1 MLRSILC
8 HGVTALAGILLMV
21 QPFEAAAAAPRYVE
35 APALATVLASA
46 RVGEVAGG
54 AVQVP
59 VITWGG
65 DMATIFANGN
75 QARTARSSVF
85 GQEQLDLNLVR
96 EDVFAKQVEAYLSGR
111 SPYLRGTLGM
121 INMAADALARDPRTK
136 PVIVYQL
143 TWSAGGDALVVKS
156 GIGSAKDLRGKSIAL
171 QAYGPHVDY
180 LTKILAD
187 AGLSVSDVKLRW
199 LPDLTG
205 SDNSPLRAFQQRD
218 IDAAFVISPDA
229 SVLTSG
235 GTVGNGAED
244 SVKGAR
250 ILLSTKTANR
260 IIADVYAVRADYLQK
275 NRKSVESFVHGLM
288 VGQEKLAELVGARTS
303 RAAEYRTAMAASAQ
317 LLLDSAQAVADAE
330 GLYGDAEF
338 VGHNGNVEFFA
349 NANYPRSLSKL
360 TQEIQQSFAR
370 IGLVQGRQTLTA
382 AGWDYNVLKRGL
394 TRANDAEAPRFNQS
408 QVAAVVARKQQQGTL
423 GQGELFAFEIFFQP
437 NQNGF
442 SADLYKDSFAKVIN
456 LASTYG
462 GALITIEGHSDPMGY
477 LRDKKDG
484 KPEVV
489 LNQVKQAAKN
499 LSLSRSVAVRDSIIA
514 FAKQQNIT
522 LDTSQFAVVG
532 HGLAK
537 PRSGACGEDP
547 CAPKTER
554 EWRDN
559 MRVEFRILQVEA
571 ESSVFR
577 PL

>member
-1 MLRSILC
+1 MVRSLVR
-8 HGVTALAGILLMV
+8 HGLLIGLLAMSGALN
-21 QPFEAAAAAPRYVE
+21 AAPHYVE
-35 APALATVLASA
+35 APPLATVLANTKT
-46 RVGEVAGG
+46 GDVATGT
-54 AVQVP
+54 VQIP
-59 VITWGG
+59 IITWGG
-65 DMATIFANGN
+65 DMATVYANGN
-75 QARTARSSVF
+75 QARTVRSSAL

-96 EDVFAKQVEAYLSGR
+96 EDVFSKQVEAYISGK

-121 INMAADALARDPRTK
+121 VNMAADLLSKDPRTK

-143 TWSAGGDALVVKS
+143 TWSAGGDALVVKP
-156 GIGSAKDLRGKSIAL
+156 GIGSAKDLRGKTIAL

-180 LTKILAD
+180 MTKILTD
-187 AGLSVSDVKLRW
+187 AGLSVNDVKLRW

-205 SDNSPLRAFQQRD
+205 TDNTPMRAFQQRD
-218 IDAAFVISPDA
+218 VDAAFVISPDA

-260 IIADVYAVRADYLQK
+260 IIADVYAVRSDYLQR
-275 NRKSVESFVHGLM
+275 NRKSVEGFVHGLL
-288 VGQEKLAELVGARTS
+288 VGQEKLADLVRSKTS
-303 RAAEYRTAMAASAQ
+303 RAGDYRTTMTAAAQ
-317 LLLDSAQAVADAE
+317 ILLDSAQAVADAE

-338 VGHNGNVEFFA
+338 VGHTGNVEFLA
-349 NANYPRSLSKL
+349 TPSYPRNLSKL
-360 TQEIQQSFAR
+360 TQEIQQSFAS
-370 IGLVQGRQTLTA
+370 IGLVQGKQSLTTA
-382 AGWDYNVLKRGL
+382 SWDYNSLKRGL
-394 TRANDAEAPRFNQS
+394 ARADEVEAPKFNQS

-423 GQGELFAFEIFFQP
+423 NEGELFSFEIFFQP
-437 NQNGF
+437 NQNSF

-456 LASTYG
+456 LSSTYG

-489 LNQVKQAAKN
+489 LGQVKQAAKN
-499 LSLSRSVAVRDSIIA
+499 LSLSRAVAVRDSVIA
-514 FAKQQNIT
+514 YAKQTGIT
-522 LDTSQFAVVG
+522 LDTSQFAVIG
-532 HGLAK
+532 HGLSK
-537 PRSGACGEDP
+537 PRSGFCGDEP
-547 CAPKTER
+547 CAPKNER

-571 ESSVFR
+571 ESSVFK

>member
-1 MLRSILC
+1 MLRSLLRKVAAVVFIFASLD
-8 HGVTALAGILLMV
+8 AL
-21 QPFEAAAAAPRYVE
+21 AAPRYVE
-35 APALATVLASA
+35 APPLATVLANA
-46 RVGEVAGG
+46 KVGEVAAGP
-54 AVQVP
+54 VQIP

-65 DMATIFANGN
+65 DMATIFGNGS
-75 QARTARSSVF
+75 QARTARDSVF
-85 GQEQLDLNLVR
+85 SQEQLDLSLVR
-96 EDVFAKQVEAYLSGR
+96 EDVFAKQVEAYLAGK

-121 INMAADALARDPRTK
+121 INMAADVLARDPRTK
-136 PVIVYQL
+136 PVIMYQL
-143 TWSAGGDALVVKS
+143 TWSAGGDALVVKP
-156 GIGSAKDLRGKSIAL
+156 GIGSAKDLRGKTIAL

-187 AGLSVSDVKLRW
+187 AGLSTSDVKIRW

-205 SDNSPLRAFQQRD
+205 TDNTPMRAFQQRD

-260 IIADVYAVRADYLQK
+260 IIADVYAVRSDYFQK
-275 NRKSVESFVHGLM
+275 NRKAVEGFVHGLL
-288 VGQEKLAELVGARTS
+288 VAQEKLHDLVRGKSS
-303 RAAEYRTAMAASAQ
+303 RAAEYRATMTASAQ

-338 VGHNGNVEFFA
+338 AGFGGNVEFFA
-349 NANYPRSLSKL
+349 TASYPRGLGKV
-360 TQEIQQSFAR
+360 TQEIQQSFAA
-370 IGLVQGRQTLTA
+370 IGLVQGHQALTA
-382 AGWDYNVLKRGL
+382 ANWDYNQLKRGL
-394 TRANDAEAPRFNQS
+394 AHADEVEARKFNQS

-423 GQGELFAFEIFFQP
+423 GEGELFSFEIFFQP
-437 NQNGF
+437 NQNSF
-442 SADLYKDSFAKVIN
+442 SADLYRDAFAKIIS
-456 LASTYG
+456 LSSTYG

-489 LNQVKQAAKN
+489 LGQVKQAAKN
-499 LSLSRSVAVRDSIIA
+499 LSLSRAVAVRDSVIE
-514 FAKQQNIT
+514 FAKKSGIT
-522 LDTSQFAVVG
+522 LDATQFAVVG

-537 PRSGACGEDP
+537 PRSGICGDDP
-547 CAPKTER
+547 CPPKTER

-571 ESSVFR
+571 ESSVFK

>member
-1 MLRSILC
+1 MMRSLLR
-8 HGVTALAGILLMV
+8 HGVAVVVACGLMAG
-21 QPFEAAAAAPRYVE
+21 AAIAAAPHYVE
-35 APALATVLASA
+35 APPLATVLANA
-46 RVGEVAGG
+46 KVGDVVPGV
-54 AVQVP
+54 VQVP
-59 VITWGG
+59 IITWGG
-65 DMATIFANGN
+65 DMATIYANGN
-75 QARTARSSVF
+75 QLRTVRSSVF
-85 GQEQLDLNLVR
+85 GQEQLDFNLVR
-96 EDVFAKQVEAYLSGR
+96 EDVFAKQVEAYLAGR

-121 INMAADALARDPRTK
+121 VNMAMDVLARDPRTK
-136 PVIVYQL
+136 PVVVYQL
-143 TWSAGGDALVVKS
+143 TWSAGGDALVVKA
-156 GIGSAKDLRGKSIAL
+156 GIGSAKDLRGKTIAL

-187 AGLSVSDVKLRW
+187 AGLSVNDVKLRW

-205 SDNSPLRAFQQRD
+205 SDNTPMHAFQQRD
-218 IDAAFVISPDA
+218 VDAAFVISPDA

-260 IIADVYAVRADYLQK
+260 IIADVYAVRADYLQR
-275 NRKSVESFVHGLM
+275 NRKAVESFVHGLM
-288 VGQEKLAELVGARTS
+288 IGQEKLGDLVRTKAAR
-303 RAAEYRTAMAASAQ
+303 AGEYRTTMTASAQ
-317 LLLDSAQAVADAE
+317 MLLDSAQAVADAE

-349 NANYPRSLSKL
+349 TPNYPRNLTKL
-360 TQEIQQSFAR
+360 DQEIQQAFTGM
-370 IGLVQGRQTLTA
+370 GLVQGRQTLATA
-382 AGWDYNVLKRGL
+382 NWDYNALKRGL
-394 TRANDAEAPRFNQS
+394 ARADETEAPKFNQA

-423 GQGELFAFEIFFQP
+423 GEGELFAFEIFFQP
-437 NQNGF
+437 NQNSF

-456 LASTYG
+456 LSSTYG

-489 LNQVKQAAKN
+489 LGQVKQAAKN
-499 LSLSRSVAVRDSIIA
+499 LSLSRAVAVRDSVIA
-514 FAKQQNIT
+514 YAKQAGIT
-522 LDTSQFAVVG
+522 LDATQFAVVG
-532 HGLAK
+532 HGLSK
-537 PRSGACGEDP
+537 PRSGMCGDEP
-547 CAPKTER
+547 CAPKNER

-571 ESSVFR
+571 ESSVFK